1 MKPEIELLFTIAC
14 LVLYYCNFMFT
25 VILNITAL
33 YMAWQNMYHFPL
45 KEYETPLVYFF
56 VLNFI
61 MVLMGYI
68 ALNDTKSYVKFP
80 NKELDKDEVFQNQ
93 CIVHLIFYCILFL
106 LYLIIVIY
114 YFMYYD
120 KPNIPLWLF
129 AFLTLSTTLRHFEIS
144 YWLNENEKLV
154 SSKQNANPFSQFY
167 K

>member
-1 MKPEIELLFTIAC
+1 MKPLFELFFTRAIIIII
-14 LVLYYCNFMFT
+14 YCTYIFT
-25 VILNITAL
+25 FILNVTAL
-33 YMAWQNMYHFPL
+33 YIAWQNMYHFPL

-61 MVLMGYI
+61 MVLMGYVV
-68 ALNDTKSYVKFP
+68 LNGMNSYVNFP
-80 NKELDKDEVFQNQ
+80 NKELDKDEVFQNLCAVQ
-93 CIVHLIFYCILFL
+93 FVVYCILFL

-144 YWLNENEKLV
+144 YWVNENEKLV
-154 SSKQNANPFSQFY
+154 SSKQNANPFSQFF